1 MNDLLEKEFFP
12 HVIKPGRYAGGE
24 IGQIVKKPEGKLN
37 YLHAF
42 PDKYELGES
51 YLGLQTIYHIINQ
64 DDHFLCERAFAVD
77 TDAEEV
83 MRRENI
89 PLFSL
94 ESHRPAKEFDVIGF
108 TLTYELIYTNVL
120 SMLELAGIP
129 LYAQKRTDE
138 HPLIFAGGPAVYNPE
153 PIADFFDL
161 FFIGDAE
168 EGLPEMLRIIYGMP
182 HSSREEKLKEICRK
196 VKSVY
201 IPAFYDK
208 DRKPLYDF
216 VPDKII
222 PRVEK
227 ELKPNYYPKQPIL
240 PLIDTVHRHLS
251 VEIMRGCPQGCRF
264 CQAGPIYRPVRLRSS
279 QDILTQVE
287 TQLNNTGHEE
297 VTLLSLS
304 SSDYP
309 QIDTLATTIATRL
322 EKQKISI
329 SLPSLRPGS
338 ISPQLLKAAKTVRR
352 AGLTISPEA
361 GTERLR
367 SFIRKDF
374 SDSAIY
380 ETARIAFE
388 NGWTTIKLYFMVGL
402 PTETEED
409 LYGIINIIRNIY
421 NIGQKYP
428 GRKKINIT
436 LSPFI
441 PKPHTPFQWDEIM
454 PPEIVLDKIRFIK
467 NHITINHINFKYPLT
482 ESSLLQGLLGRGGR
496 KMNDVVITAY
506 KKGCRFDG
514 WNENFDFQ
522 KWFDAFQENNI
533 DINELQKPI
542 PFDAPLPW
550 SFIHKGIS
558 AEHLKKERHRTSVQ
572 LKEDSS
578 HFTSETTQQP
588 NDYGIV
594 YGRNRKKI
602 NLRSTISPIK
612 NRIRIRWG
620 KSAQFRY
627 MGHLDNMRLIER
639 AIRRARLPIAY
650 SEGFSPKMKLSF
662 GPPLPLGFTS
672 ETEFVDLTFNTT
684 FMPYMIEKLK
694 QNLPNGINIYE
705 SQTILSKS
713 QSLSSALNRVR
724 YLLPVNNFPKM
735 TDLMN
740 NIEKVLKASSLEVER
755 IGKKETTKVEIRS
768 AIYDLYIENNNL
780 NMILGIGEGGYARPS
795 ELLPL
800 IFGEEFNRYLLFT
813 VHRREMYRVNEN
825 NEKISA
831 MDL

>member
-1 MNDLLEKEFFP
+1 MNDLLEKKFFP
-12 HVIKPGRYAGGE
+12 YVIKPGRYAGGE
-24 IGQIVKKPEGKLN
+24 IGQIVKNPDGKLN

-51 YLGLQTIYHIINQ
+51 YLGLQTIYHIINR
-64 DDHFLCERAFAVD
+64 DDRFLCERVFAVD

-83 MRRENI
+83 MRHKNI

-94 ESHRPAKEFDVIGF
+94 ESRRPAKEFDVIGF

-120 SMLELAGIP
+120 AMLELADIP
-129 LYAQKRTDE
+129 LYAQDRTNE

-153 PIADFFDL
+153 PMADFFDL

-168 EGLPEMLRIIYGMP
+168 EGLPEMLGIIYGMP

-196 VKSVY
+196 VESVY
-201 IPAFYDK
+201 IPSFYDK
-208 DRKPLYDF
+208 DRKPLFDF

-227 ELKPNYYPKQPIL
+227 ELKPDYYPKQPIL

-309 QIDTLATTIATRL
+309 QIDTLAATIATRL
-322 EKQKISI
+322 EKQKVSI

-338 ISPQLLKAAKTVRR
+338 ISPQLLKAAKMVRR

-409 LYGIINIIRNIY
+409 LYGIVNIIRNIY

-428 GRKKINIT
+428 GRKTINIT

-441 PKPHTPFQWDEIM
+441 PKPHTPFQWDEIL
-454 PPEIVLDKIRFIK
+454 PPEMVLDKIRFIK
-467 NHITINHINFKYPLT
+467 NRAANNHINFKYPLT

-496 KMNDVVITAY
+496 KMNDVIITAY

-522 KWFDAFQENNI
+522 KWSDAFQENNI
-533 DINELQKPI
+533 DINDLQKPI

-558 AEHLKKERHRTSVQ
+558 IEHLKKERHRTSVQ
-572 LKEDSS
+572 LKEYSS
-578 HFTSETTQQP
+578 HFKSETTQQS
-588 NDYGIV
+588 NDYGIA
-594 YGRNRKKI
+594 YGRSRKKI
-602 NLRSTISPIK
+602 NLRSTISPLK
-612 NRIRIRWG
+612 NRVRIRWG
-620 KSAQFRY
+620 KNAPFRY

-639 AIRRARLPIAY
+639 ALRRARLPIAY

-672 ETEFVDLTFNTT
+672 ETELVDLTFSTT
-684 FMPYMIEKLK
+684 FMPYLIEKLK
-694 QNLPNGINIYE
+694 KSLPAGIDIYE
-705 SQTILSKS
+705 SKIILSKS

-724 YLLPVNNFPKM
+724 YLLPVNNFPTT

-755 IGKKETTKVEIRS
+755 IGKKETTKVEIRN
-768 AIYDLYIENNNL
+768 AIYDLYIEDNNL
-780 NMILGIGEGGYARPS
+780 NMVLGIGEGGYARPS

-800 IFGEEFNRYLLFT
+800 IFGEGFNRYLLFT
-813 VHRREMYRVNEN
+813 VHRCELYRVNEN